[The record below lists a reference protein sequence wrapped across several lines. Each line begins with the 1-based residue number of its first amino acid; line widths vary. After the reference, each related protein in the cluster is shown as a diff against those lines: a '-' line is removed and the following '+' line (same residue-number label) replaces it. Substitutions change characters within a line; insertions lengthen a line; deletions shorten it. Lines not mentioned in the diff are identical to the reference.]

1 MQNLN
6 AEKLNNLSEN
16 FRIISSFSGIM
27 FYEYDLI
34 LGKYTLLENT
44 KAVLGYTDCE
54 LFKAIEGGSDN
65 DIIVFLMHQEDK
77 ALLKEKNEEFNKTGE
92 VKFELRLKCSDGN
105 YHWFFVN
112 KKCIKDDNGNN
123 TSILGC
129 IMSTDIFYKEREKL
143 RQKISLEPMTG
154 LINKTSALKIISDV
168 MAKNCDLT
176 HALIFFDMDNFKKA
190 NDTLGHSMGDR
201 IIKYIAD
208 TLKEV
213 FDKNTI
219 LSRFGGDEFVAFL
232 PCISSKSNV
241 VKKVR
246 SFNEI
251 IKECAMLKNTD
262 VKISMSIGI
271 AFSKDKITSKELLDM
286 ADKATYSAK
295 EKGKATYCIYGDEK
309 LSVTDASVVVG
320 MADRNEFLRIVDE
333 KIAKEKIY
341 NSCLVAI
348 DIEHFKL
355 FNRLCGRNKGDL
367 FLTNLSDYILEFE
380 RKYDAVAGYFGAD
393 NFALFMPNNPTYIQ
407 ELEEGCKKVALGISS
422 SVGFLPG
429 FGIYKMQDESVS
441 AMAMYDFATI
451 ALGFVRGNYITRS
464 IVYKPSMTDN
474 IEKELDLLTEIERA
488 LEKEEI
494 VLYLQPK
501 VNLHTKKIVGAEVL
515 SRWIHPQ
522 KGIIPP
528 LDYIPILEKNG
539 FISNFDKHVW
549 EKTCKALR
557 ELKDSGIKMVPVSVN
572 VSRVDMLSMDV
583 AQYLKDLT
591 DKYNIDTNAIR
602 VEITESAYGSNV
614 EAIQKTILKLKEYGF
629 CIFMDDFGSGYSS
642 LNNLKS
648 LYLDGLK
655 IDMKFLEIDR
665 MEEEKGLRI
674 LESVVKMAHSINLPV
689 IVEGIE
695 TKKQEEYLHSLN
707 CLFGQGFY
715 YYRPIPL
722 NDFIEIIKE
731 KNNIDEEGII
741 ARWQRKI
748 NKK

>member
-1 MQNLN
+1 MSQLKV
-6 AEKLNNLSEN
+6 EKMNNVSDN

-34 LGKYTLLENT
+34 SQKYTLFENAE
-44 KAVLGYTDCE
+44 AVLGYSLEDLNKIFTN
-54 LFKAIEGGSDN
+54 AVSDN
-65 DIIVFLMHQEDK
+65 GMVNIIHPEDVFI
-77 ALLKEKNEEFNKTGE
+77 LKEQDTIFANKGE
-92 VKFELRLKCSDGN
+92 VKFESRLKCADGN
-105 YHWFFVN
+105 YHWFYIN
-112 KKCIKDDNGNN
+112 KKIVKDENGN
-123 TSILGC
+123 SISVLGC
-129 IMSTDIFYKEREKL
+129 IMSTDVFYKEREKL

-154 LINKTSALKIISDV
+154 LINKVSALEIISDI
-168 MAKNCDLT
+168 MSKKCDST

-208 TLKEV
+208 TLKDV
-213 FDKNTI
+213 FDETTI
-219 LSRFGGDEFVAFL
+219 LSRFGGDEFMAFL
-232 PCISSKSNV
+232 PDISSKSNV
-241 VKKVR
+241 IKKIR

-251 IKECAMLKNTD
+251 IKECAILKNTD
-262 VKISMSIGI
+262 VNISMSIGV
-271 AFSKDKITSKELLDM
+271 AFSKEGITSKELLDM

-309 LSVTDASVVVG
+309 LNVTEASVVSG
-320 MADRNEFLRIVDE
+320 IADRNEFLRIVDE
-333 KIAKEKIY
+333 RVSCENY

-355 FNRLCGRNKGDL
+355 FNRLYGRDKGDL
-367 FLTNLSDYILEFE
+367 FLSKLADYIIGFE
-380 RKYDAVAGYFGAD
+380 NKYDAVAGYFGGD
-393 NFALFMPNNPTYIQ
+393 NFALFMPNNPTLIE
-407 ELEEGCKKVALGISS
+407 ELEDGCKNIALGISS
-422 SVGFLPG
+422 SVGFLPA
-429 FGIYKMQDESVS
+429 FGIYKMQDEVVS
-441 AMAMYDFATI
+441 AMSMYDFATI
-451 ALGFVRGNYITRS
+451 ALGFGRGNYIKRS
-464 IVYKPSMTDN
+464 VVYKPSMTDN
-474 IEKELDLLTEIERA
+474 IEKELDLLTELESA
-488 LEKEEI
+488 LEKDEI
-494 VLYLQPK
+494 ALYLQPK
-501 VNLHTKKIVGAEVL
+501 VNLYTKKIVGAEVL
-515 SRWIHPQ
+515 SRWIHPK

-549 EKTCKALR
+549 EKVCKTLR
-557 ELKDSGIKMVPVSVN
+557 KLEDDGIKMVPVSVN
-572 VSRVDMLSMDV
+572 VSRVDMLSIDV
-583 AQYLKDLT
+583 AEYLKGLV
-591 DKYNIDTNAIR
+591 DKYNIDTEAIR
-602 VEITESAYGSNV
+602 IEITESAYGSNV

-695 TKKQEEYLHSLN
+695 TAKQEEYLHSLN

-715 YYRPIPL
+715 YYRPTPEK
-722 NDFIEIIKE
+722 DFIEIIKD
-731 KNNIDEEGII
+731 KNNIDDEGII
-741 ARWQRKI
+741 ARWQRK
-748 NKK
+748 NR